1 MLRELPSMP
10 CLMERLQQ
18 VPSHQALL
26 NGILLTYDR
35 QRRIVQMVIVEI
47 GGEVCEVHQRA
58 TAGDRSLSS
67 GQMMRSVFSK

>member
-1 MLRELPSMP
+1 M
-10 CLMERLQQ
+10 
-18 VPSHQALL
+18 PSHQALL

-47 GGEVCEVHQRA
+47 GGGEVCEVHQRA

-67 GQMMRSVFSK
+67 GQMMKSVFSE